1 MINGAHAIVYSRD
14 ADADRAFLRDVL
26 GFPYVDSGD
35 GWLIFRLP
43 PAEVA
48 VHPYDENDV
57 HEFYLMT
64 DDVEA
69 LVESMRARG
78 IETTPVSPQGWG
90 LLVRVTLPGG
100 GKLGI
105 YEPRHL
111 SPPLSVSR
119 ARSKSS
125 LGLGKAKAARKLA
138 KRPRRNGSRPRR

>member
-1 MINGAHAIVYSRD
+1 M
-14 ADADRAFLRDVL
+14 
-26 GFPYVDSGD
+26 
-35 GWLIFRLP
+35 
-43 PAEVA
+43 A
-48 VHPYDENDV
+48 VHPFDENDV
-57 HEFYLMT
+57 HELYLMT

-111 SPPLSVSR
+111 SPPLGVPH
-119 ARSKSS
+119 ARSKPS
-125 LGLGKAKAARKLA
+125 LRLGRNAKAARKHA
-138 KRPRRNGSRPRR
+138 RPRRNGSRPRR